1 MGLGTSF
8 VFRRFQCKLKHM
20 SALLNKF
27 HSHMD
32 SLPLVA
38 ILRGLKPEEALAMG
52 QAIVNSGF
60 HILEVP
66 LNSPEPLRSI
76 QILAQAFPN
85 ALVGAGTVTSAQ
97 QVREIKAAGGQL
109 IISPHLDDNVVCEAV
124 NLGLIS
130 LPGVATPSEAF
141 RAIALGANGL
151 KLFPAEI
158 ISPAAVKAMRA
169 VLPQNIKLIPVG
181 GIGIH
186 NMTDYR
192 KSGASGFGLGSALFA
207 PGKSAE
213 AVGES
218 AMAFAQAWHKF

>member
-1 MGLGTSF
+1 
-8 VFRRFQCKLKHM
+8 M

-27 HSHMD
+27 QSHMD

-169 VLPQNIKLIPVG
+169 VLPPNIKLIPVG